1 MERNGRSEG
10 FIAFTFVWI
19 FEEEIYDG
27 NMNARGIEET
37 RYHST
42 LRWIA
47 SKSWLEDCAK
57 FKIIVPPKMRTR
69 TTLVSLQNNFLKLF
83 DFCFDFDGTIRFYN

>member
-1 MERNGRSEG
+1 MH
-10 FIAFTFVWI
+10 
-19 FEEEIYDG
+19 EESIRK
-27 NMNARGIEET
+27 RGII
-37 RYHST
+37 R
-42 LRWIA
+42 RIA

-83 DFCFDFDGTIRFYN
+83 DFCFDFDGTIRFYD